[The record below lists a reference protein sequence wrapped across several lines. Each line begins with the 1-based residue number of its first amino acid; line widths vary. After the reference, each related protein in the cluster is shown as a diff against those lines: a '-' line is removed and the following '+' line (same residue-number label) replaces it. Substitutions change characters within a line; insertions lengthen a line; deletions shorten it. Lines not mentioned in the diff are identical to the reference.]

1 MGANLIILAGT
12 LLLPSLQ
19 HDTTEHPDQRSHGI
33 GYERLSDLLG
43 YNRVQGLS
51 LGVGYR
57 ARLPGIRSAQAYA
70 TARYGLSDER
80 VTWRLSIVREFRRGH
95 LRLSGYSD
103 LLDVDPISAGRTVGN
118 TVNGI
123 LAGHDYGDYAV
134 SRGASVMW
142 ESRRGTALVFE
153 LSTRI
158 ERQSSAT
165 RVARSA
171 VNDFLGGSG
180 LFPPNPPVTEG
191 TFAGWSAGLSQRGR
205 TNWSLTLDILG
216 GSGHAVGRLFGEARR
231 TIGAG
236 PAITFRIKAGAGT
249 EPALPQTVFRLGGLN
264 TVRGFE
270 YGMVRGPGFWAAQ
283 VDFAL
288 LPGRVRP
295 VVFLDAGQASRLAD
309 LLSSAALVGA
319 GAGVSILKGLI
330 RLDLSRPISPDI
342 GGKLRFD
349 VVIQGLR

>member
-1 MGANLIILAGT
+1 MGANLIIFAGT

-19 HDTTEHPDQRSHGI
+19 HDTTEHSDQPSHGI
-33 GYERLSDLLG
+33 GYEHLSDLLG

-51 LGVGYR
+51 LGVGYQ
-57 ARLPGIRSAQAYA
+57 ARLPGVRSARAYA

-95 LRLSGYSD
+95 IRLSGYSD
-103 LLDVDPISAGRTVGN
+103 LSDVDPMSAGRTLGN

-123 LAGHDYGDYAV
+123 FAGNDHGDYAV
-134 SRGASVMW
+134 SRGGSMLWQSPV
-142 ESRRGTALVFE
+142 GTALILEV
-153 LSTRI
+153 STRI

-191 TFAGWSAGLSQRGR
+191 TFAGGSVGLRGRGR
-205 TNWSLTLDILG
+205 TNWRLTVDVLG
-216 GSGHAVGRLFGEARR
+216 GADHVVARLFGAAHR
-231 TIGAG
+231 TIGTA
-236 PAITFRIKAGAGT
+236 PSITLRFKGGAGT

-295 VVFLDAGQASRLAD
+295 VVFLDAGQASRLPN
-309 LLSSAALVGA
+309 LLSTTALVGA
-319 GAGVSILKGLI
+319 GAGLSLLKGLI
-330 RLDLSRPISPDI
+330 RFDLSRPVSPDI

-349 VVIQGLR
+349 VVIQGVR